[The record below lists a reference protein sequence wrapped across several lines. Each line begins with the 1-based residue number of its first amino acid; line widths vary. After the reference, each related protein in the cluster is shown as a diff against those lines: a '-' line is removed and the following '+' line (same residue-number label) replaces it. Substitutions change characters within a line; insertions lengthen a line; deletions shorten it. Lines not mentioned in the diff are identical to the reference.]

1 METIRDIAPILPKSL
16 SKLLSDYL
24 VSNTLDRTYFETEGD
39 LDELRQLINNQL
51 NSNNHWKPEM
61 AGTDYNLSNIE
72 MLIKL
77 HDLALASW
85 GLLHHTEF
93 SELQPCK
100 DFKAVYPKLFATI
113 LVWGWS

>member
-16 SKLLSDYL
+16 SKLFSDYL
-24 VSNTLDRTYFETEGD
+24 TSNYMTRTYFETEGD
-39 LDELRQLINNQL
+39 LDELRQLINNQI
-51 NSNNHWKPEM
+51 NSNNQF
-61 AGTDYNLSNIE
+61 TDGKHGYSNIE

-85 GLLHHTEF
+85 GLISFTEF
-93 SELQPCK
+93 SELTPCRC
-100 DFKAVYPKLFATI
+100 FQEIYPKLFATI